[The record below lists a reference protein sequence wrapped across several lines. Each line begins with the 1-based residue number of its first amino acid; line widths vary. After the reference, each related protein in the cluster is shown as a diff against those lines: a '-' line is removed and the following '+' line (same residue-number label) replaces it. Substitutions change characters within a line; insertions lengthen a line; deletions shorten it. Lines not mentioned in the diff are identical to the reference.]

1 MSLSLHSRRIPVQV
15 LDKIILHLLGNVD
28 PRRIGG
34 RFNFVSIRE
43 VRLLVDKEQ
52 WNDVLNLRL
61 ASKRLNGLYQVL
73 FDRKAPV
80 LLRLPLKAIKTIILH
95 LFDGVDP
102 RQNIAQIDS
111 LTPRERSQALMHKEM
126 RRSNWNDV
134 LNFRL
139 TARRLN
145 ELHQVKFGPRP
156 NLLRIP
162 LEIKIIILDFLSEK
176 PKGMV
181 QIENRSC
188 LSLESYPDR
197 LAPSNSDDALGGLH
211 ELKNLVRAFLL
222 LATLE
227 IFMLVK
233 YFAKEF
239 CIGVL
244 EMISSL

>member
-1 MSLSLHSRRIPVQV
+1 MSLFLDSRRIPVRV
-15 LDKIILHLLGNVD
+15 LEKMILHLLGDVD

-34 RFNFVSIRE
+34 RFHFVSTQE
-43 VRLLVDKEQ
+43 VSLVVGREQ
-52 WNDVLNLRL
+52 WNDVLNFRL
-61 ASKRLNGLYQVL
+61 ASRRLNGLYQIL

-80 LLRLPLKAIKTIILH
+80 FLRLPLRAIKTIIIH
-95 LFDGVDP
+95 LFDGQDP
-102 RQNIAQIDS
+102 RQKIARIDS
-111 LTPRERSQALMHKEM
+111 LPFRERAQALIHHEM
-126 RRSNWNDV
+126 RRSTWRDV

-176 PKGMV
+176 PRGMV

-197 LAPSNSDDALGGLH
+197 LAPSNPDDAPGGLH
-211 ELKNLVRAFLL
+211 ELKNLVC
-222 LATLE
+222 TL
-227 IFMLVK
+227 
-233 YFAKEF
+233 
-239 CIGVL
+239 
-244 EMISSL
+244 SR